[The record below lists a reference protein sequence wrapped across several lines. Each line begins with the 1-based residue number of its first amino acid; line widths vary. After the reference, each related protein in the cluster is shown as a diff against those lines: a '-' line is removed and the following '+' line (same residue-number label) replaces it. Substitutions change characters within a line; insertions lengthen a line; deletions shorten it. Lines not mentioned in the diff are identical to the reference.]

1 KASVLE
7 DQAESGL
14 SSGGLRARGI
24 ADEWRDRG
32 TTCWRTDR
40 GIGGGR
46 TDRGSSGGLRA
57 RGIADE
63 WRDRGTTCW
72 RTDRG
77 IGGGRMDRGSS
88 GGLRARG
95 IADEWRDRDQ
105 TGGCETLTGNVAQG
119 ATAKALNFVEILRR
133 LSALFF
139 QVANLFASVAPFEAA
154 TRRAKGSSGNG
165 TSLERRL
172 ESGTRWEW

>member
-1 KASVLE
+1 MIHLHVIFDNFVYSDSKLLKLFSGEGKASVLE

-63 WRDRGTTCW
+63 WRDR
-72 RTDRG
+72 
-77 IGGGRMDRGSS
+77 
-88 GGLRARG
+88 
-95 IADEWRDRDQ
+95 DQ
-105 TGGCETLTGNVAQG
+105 TGGCETLTGNVAQF
-119 ATAKALNFVEILRR
+119 ATAVAQDLGQFLWRLAALVL
-133 LSALFF
+133 
-139 QVANLFASVAPFEAA
+139 QVAHLFASVAPFEAA
-154 TRRAKGSSGNG
+154 LCGS
-165 TSLERRL
+165 
-172 ESGTRWEW
+172 

>member
-1 KASVLE
+1 
-7 DQAESGL
+7 GL
-14 SSGGLRARGI
+14 GGRAAGGVSRGGLRARGI
-24 ADEWRDRG
+24 ADEWRARG

-40 GIGGGR
+40 GLGGGR
-46 TDRGSSGGLRA
+46 KS
-57 RGIADE
+57 
-63 WRDRGTTCW
+63 
-72 RTDRG
+72 
-77 IGGGRMDRGSS
+77 RGSS

-154 TRRAKGSSGNG
+154 TR
-165 TSLERRL
+165 
-172 ESGTRWEW
+172 

>member
-1 KASVLE
+1 MIFDNFVYSDSKLLKLFSGEGKASVLE

-46 TDRGSSGGLRA
+46 T
-57 RGIADE
+57 
-63 WRDRGTTCW
+63 
-72 RTDRG
+72 
-77 IGGGRMDRGSS
+77 DRGSS

-172 ESGTRWEW
+172 ESGTRWEWGR